1 MVLPAGQA
9 KARIGNHD
17 RLCHKPPHPVL
28 VDLPSEQTELMAVSR
43 AFFGLASPNHRPS
56 GKWTSCMF
64 FDRLKKGFEYWDAI
78 FNVPSTALV

>member
-1 MVLPAGQA
+1 
-9 KARIGNHD
+9 
-17 RLCHKPPHPVL
+17 L